1 MEKASLRQKKKNFN
15 GLYSIDGEKFP
26 LEPLQVEVMPKLLKT
41 LLRDGRF
48 VDTEFDSM

>member
-1 MEKASLRQKKKNFN
+1 MA
-15 GLYSIDGEKFP
+15 YIP
-26 LEPLQVEVMPKLLKT
+26 LTVRSSPSEPLQVEVMPKLLKT